1 VGVVTEGALA
11 GWRVLELCE
20 SAAASFCAKVLSDL
34 GADVV
39 KVEPPSGDPQRRRLP
54 LRSGAVG
61 LDASA
66 GFLYLNT
73 GKQSVVLGESSADRT
88 RLAELVTEA
97 DIVVTDGRSPFL
109 VGLRDGAAPTIWA
122 TIAPFGSTGP
132 YATYRANHLI
142 AFHAGGE
149 GSIMP
154 SGPGFTRFPDRAP
167 IQLGSDV
174 ADADAGWNAA
184 VAVLA
189 ACYAR
194 PHRTRGLAVDVS
206 VQESQ
211 LTLNRT
217 RISRFTNDGV
227 VLSREGNRYGIAG
240 MLLCQDGYVQL
251 SGMRDEHWERLIAM
265 QEGAA
270 FADERFAT
278 ASLRAAHQAE
288 LGESLAQWC
297 AERPRSEV
305 IRVLALAGCPIG
317 PYATPDDL
325 IASAQLEHRAFFQ
338 AVEHESA
345 GRLTLPGVPY
355 HFSRTPVQL
364 QPAPG
369 LGSSLGFRPPPVELP
384 PSAPRAQGD
393 GRLLEGV
400 RIVDFTWA
408 AAGPYATLLLALL
421 GAEVVKVESSR
432 RPDPARRGFLA
443 DYGGTNRSPNFNELN
458 LNKLSFQV
466 DLTRPVGLDLV
477 RRLIARADVVV
488 DNFRP
493 GVMARLGLGPEVL
506 LADHPDLVVASSS
519 GSGSTGPEASSAG
532 LASVFGAA
540 GGLSNQTGYDD
551 GPPSEIGES
560 TDYRSANALA
570 VAILA
575 ALLHRTRT
583 GEGQHVDLSSREVV
597 IASAPDALLAHLVG
611 ATWEPRIG
619 NRHREMS
626 PHDVYRCTG
635 VDEWLAV
642 AVRDEDE
649 WAGLCRALAVD
660 DWVQTYSSP
669 AARRHASE
677 LIDRAISA
685 WTATRSKEE
694 AFHLLQDAGVPA
706 APVMSNADLAGDAH
720 LAARGVFCE
729 VVHPEIGRQRV
740 LAAPWHFSDDVCGVR
755 RHGPLLGGDNRFVLE
770 QLLEIPAGWEPA
782 DEDVLR

>member
-1 VGVVTEGALA
+1 VTEGALA

-20 SAAASFCAKVLSDL
+20 SAAASFCGKVLSDL

-54 LRSGAVG
+54 LRRGAVG
-61 LDASA
+61 PDASA
-66 GFLYLNT
+66 SFLYVNT
-73 GKQSVVLGESSADRT
+73 GKQSVVLDEDDAGRA
-88 RLAELVTEA
+88 RLAELVAET
-97 DIVVTDGRSPFL
+97 DVVVTDGRSL
-109 VGLRDGAAPTIWA
+109 LLDGLHDEASPVIWVTI
-122 TIAPFGSTGP
+122 TPFGATGP
-132 YATYRANHLI
+132 YATYRAHHLV

-149 GSIMP
+149 GSILP
-154 SGPGFTRFPDRAP
+154 SGAGFTQFPDRAP
-167 IQLGSDV
+167 IQIGSDV
-174 ADADAGWNAA
+174 AEADAGWNAA

-194 PHRTRGLAVDVS
+194 PRRTRGLAVDVS
-206 VQESQ
+206 LQESQ

-217 RISRFTNDGV
+217 RLSRFTNDGV

-240 MLLCQDGYVQL
+240 MLLCRDGHVQL

-265 QEGAA
+265 PEGEA
-270 FADERFAT
+270 FAEERFAT
-278 ASLRAAHQAE
+278 AALRAANQAE
-288 LGESLAQWC
+288 LGVSLAQWC
-297 AERPRSEV
+297 AARPRTEV
-305 IRVLALAGCPIG
+305 VRVLALAGCPIG
-317 PYATPDDL
+317 PYANPDDL
-325 IASAQLEHRAFFQ
+325 LASEQLAHREFFQ
-338 AVEHESA
+338 TVEHESA
-345 GRLTLPGVPY
+345 GPLTLPGAPY
-355 HFSRTPVQL
+355 RFSRTPVQL
-364 QPAPG
+364 RPAPL
-369 LGSSLGFRPPPVELP
+369 LGSSIGFRPRPVALGAFD
-384 PSAPRAQGD
+384 PSAQHNGP
-393 GRLLEGV
+393 LLEGV
-400 RIVDFTWA
+400 RVVDFTWA

-458 LNKLSFQV
+458 LNKRSFRV
-466 DLTRPVGLDLV
+466 DLTRPEGLDLV

-493 GVMARLGLGPEVL
+493 GVMGRLGLGPDVL

-540 GGLSNQTGYDD
+540 GGLSTQTGYRD

-575 ALLHRTRT
+575 ALLHRSRT

-597 IASAPDALLAHLVG
+597 VTSAPDALLAHLVG

-619 NRHREMS
+619 NRHREMA
-626 PHDVYRCTG
+626 PHDVYPCQG
-635 VDEWLAV
+635 VDQWLAL
-642 AVRDEDE
+642 AVGDEDE
-649 WAGLCRALAVD
+649 WAGLCRALAHD
-660 DWVQTYSSP
+660 DWVQTYASP
-669 AARRHASE
+669 AARQRASDA
-677 LIDRAISA
+677 IDQTISA

-694 AFHLLQDAGVPA
+694 AFHLLQRAGVPA

-720 LAARGVFCE
+720 LAARGMFCE
-729 VVHPEIGRQRV
+729 LIHPEIGRQRV
-740 LAAPWHFSDDVCGVR
+740 LGAPWHFSDDVCGVH
-755 RHGPLLGGDNRFVLE
+755 RHGPLLGADNRFVLE
-770 QLLEIPAGWEPA
+770 ELLEQPVGWEPA
-782 DEDVLR
+782 DEEVLR